1 MALREL
7 GGNFDYGDVCLWPV
21 ADLGQ
26 RPTCVRDTANSGRVT
41 QAPKPTLMTHIR
53 HSTWLRSGPSSRALL
68 VCAQRS
74 WKSERPKFVTAV
86 TA

>member
-1 MALREL
+1 LLERTATMSPRRL
-7 GGNFDYGDVCLWPV
+7 GGSLAY
-21 ADLGQ
+21 
-26 RPTCVRDTANSGRVT
+26 VRSLELTGHISNGLLLRS
-41 QAPKPTLMTHIR
+41 LTHIR

-74 WKSERPKFVTAV
+74 GKSERPKFVTAV